1 VSTKTIEYLA
11 DLLPDGHLSIP
22 DEIRKKLKGISNKKV
37 RVRMKLK
44 TETIVK
50 KQHPA
55 FGIWSDRLL
64 EGSSIEMAKGLRKKL
79 ESRDDVSR

>member
-1 VSTKTIEYLA
+1 MSTKSIEYVA

-22 DEIRKKLKGISNKKV
+22 DKIKKKLKNIPNKKV
-37 RVRMKLK
+37 RVRIELK
-44 TETIVK
+44 TERVVK

-64 EGSSIEMAKGLRKKL
+64 EGSTVDTAREFRKKL
-79 ESRDDVSR
+79 ESREDASG